1 MFKTNPVSLQELLN
15 KAHNGQIQLPDFQ
28 RGWVWDDCRIKGLL
42 ASISRGFPV
51 GAVLTLGA
59 RGAVRFK
66 ARLVQGVDLD
76 SAPDASE
83 FLLDGQ
89 QRLTSLYQ
97 ALRHSG
103 PVEVHKHGKKTRR
116 WYYIDMKE
124 ATAGNGDHE
133 NAIVSVP
140 DNKIGTRNFSKDVL
154 DLSCPEREYEQHMFP
169 AKLLFDMAPTWQL
182 KYIQYWNNRGGDQHT
197 GDPVQFY
204 KEFTER
210 VIQSFHQYQLPVIQL
225 DKATPKEAVCTVFEK
240 VNTSGVS
247 LTVFELVTAS
257 FAAESEGFSLR
268 DDWAKRRE
276 KMHLNFGGVL
286 QGIDGMNFLQAV
298 TLLKT
303 QEDRMEAMK
312 NGQDANRAPPISC
325 KKRDILSLRLEHYC
339 AWADRVESG
348 FRHAAKFLLSE
359 YVYGR
364 HNVPYNTQLVPL
376 AALYVH
382 LGRELDPASAKEKLA
397 RWYWSGIFGEAYG
410 GAIET
415 RYSEDL
421 AQVTEYIRGGS
432 EPSRIE
438 QASFLPERLLTLR
451 TRKSAAYKGV
461 HALLMK
467 KSARD
472 WNNGSKLDL
481 LTYLNENIDIHHVF
495 PVAWC
500 KRKKIS
506 SGVYNSVINKTPL
519 SARTNKMLGGDGPSV
534 YLKQLVKVT
543 GDDER
548 LRRVLATHLI
558 EMEHMKTNNFSDF
571 FVERGE
577 SLLRLIGEAIG
588 RELGGGEGVFLAA
601 VERASGGEPEEAEP
615 EYSPYGEFSPADDG
629 AGVGS

>member
-1 MFKTNPVSLQELLN
+1 MFKTNPVSLHELLN
-15 KAHNGQIQLPDFQ
+15 KADKGQIQLPDFQ
-28 RGWVWDDCRIKGLL
+28 RGWVWDDYRIKGLL

-59 RGAVRFK
+59 GGAVRFK

-76 SAPDASE
+76 LVPDASE

-97 ALRHSG
+97 ALRHKG
-103 PVEVHKHGKKTRR
+103 PVEVHNKHGKKTRR

-124 ATAGNGDHE
+124 AIADKGDRE

-154 DLSCPEREYEQHMFP
+154 DLSCAEREYEQHMFP
-169 AKLLFDMAPTWQL
+169 AKLLFDMAPKWQL
-182 KYIQYWNNRGGDQHT
+182 EYIQYWNNRGDDQHNK

-225 DKATPKEAVCTVFEK
+225 DKAMPKEAVCTVFEK
-240 VNTSGVS
+240 VNTGGVS

-257 FAAESEGFSLR
+257 FAAESGGFSLR
-268 DDWAKRRE
+268 DDWDKREERLHSDFE
-276 KMHLNFGGVL
+276 GVL
-286 QGIDGMNFLQAV
+286 QGIDGMNFLQVV

-312 NGQDANRAPPISC
+312 SGREANRAPPISC
-325 KKRDILSLRLEHYC
+325 KKRDILNLRREHYR

-348 FRHAAKFLLSE
+348 FRKAAKFLLSQ

-382 LGRELDPASAKEKLA
+382 LGNDLDPASAKEKLA

-410 GAIET
+410 GAVET

-432 EPSRIE
+432 EPGRIE

-451 TRKSAAYKGV
+451 MKGSAAYKGV

-467 KSARD
+467 DATD
-472 WNNGSKLDL
+472 WNTGSELDHAKW
-481 LTYLNENIDIHHVF
+481 LNENIDIHHVF
-495 PVAWC
+495 PVSWC
-500 KRKKIS
+500 KRKTIS
-506 SGVYNSVINKTPL
+506 RGVYNSIINKTPL
-519 SARTNKMLGGDGPSV
+519 SARTNKMLGGDAPSV
-534 YLKQLVKVT
+534 YLKRLVKEP
-543 GDDER
+543 GDAER
-548 LRRVLATHLI
+548 LRKALATHQI
-558 EMEHMKTNNFSDF
+558 NMEHLENDNFRDF

-577 SLLRLIGEAIG
+577 SLLQLIGEAMG
-588 RELGGGEGVFLAA
+588 RELGSGEGVFLAA
-601 VERASGGEPEEAEP
+601 VERASGGEPEE
-615 EYSPYGEFSPADDG
+615 G
-629 AGVGS
+629 

>member
-1 MFKTNPVSLQELLN
+1 MFKTNPVLLQELLTS
-15 KAHNGQIQLPDFQ
+15 AHDGRIQLPDFQ
-28 RGWVWDDCRIKGLL
+28 RGWVWDDYRIKGLL

-59 RGAVRFK
+59 GGAVRFK
-66 ARLVQGVDLD
+66 ARLVQGVDRD
-76 SAPDASE
+76 PVPDASE

-97 ALRHSG
+97 ALRHKG
-103 PVEVHKHGKKTRR
+103 PVEVHNKHGKKTLR

-169 AKLLFDMAPTWQL
+169 AKLLFDMAPKWQL
-182 KYIQYWNNRGGDQHT
+182 DYIEYWNNRGGDQHT

-204 KEFTER
+204 REFTER

-240 VNTSGVS
+240 LNTAGVS

-268 DDWAKRRE
+268 DDWDKREERLHSDFE
-276 KMHLNFGGVL
+276 GVL
-286 QGIDGMNFLQAV
+286 QGINGMNFLQAV

-312 NGQDANRAPPISC
+312 SGREANRAPPISC
-325 KKRDILSLRLEHYC
+325 KKRDILNLRREHYC
-339 AWADRVESG
+339 AWADRVETG
-348 FRHAAKFLLSE
+348 FRKAAKFLLSQN
-359 YVYGR
+359 VYGQ

-382 LGRELDPASAKEKLA
+382 LGNDLDPASAKEKLA

-421 AQVTEYIRGGS
+421 AQVAEYIRGGS
-432 EPSRIE
+432 KPGRIE

-451 TRKSAAYKGV
+451 MKRSAAYKGV

-467 KSARD
+467 DATD
-472 WNNGSKLDL
+472 WNTGSELDRVKW
-481 LTYLNENIDIHHVF
+481 LNENIDIHHVF
-495 PVAWC
+495 PVSWC
-500 KRKKIS
+500 KRKTIS
-506 SGVYNSVINKTPL
+506 PGVYNSIINKTPL
-519 SARTNKMLGGDGPSV
+519 SARTNKMLGGDAPSV
-534 YLKQLVKVT
+534 YLKRLVKEP

-548 LRRVLATHLI
+548 LRKALATHQVN
-558 EMEHMKTNNFSDF
+558 MEHLENDNFRDF

-577 SLLRLIGEAIG
+577 SLLQLIGAAMG
-588 RELGGGEGVFLAA
+588 RELGSGEGVFLAA
-601 VERASGGEPEEAEP
+601 VERASGGEPEEA
-615 EYSPYGEFSPADDG
+615 
-629 AGVGS
+629 